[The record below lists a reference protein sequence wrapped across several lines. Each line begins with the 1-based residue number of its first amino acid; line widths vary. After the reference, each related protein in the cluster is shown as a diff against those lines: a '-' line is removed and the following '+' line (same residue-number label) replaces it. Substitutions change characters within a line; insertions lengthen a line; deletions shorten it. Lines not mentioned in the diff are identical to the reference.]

1 MNIDGTNAVLGRLA
15 TIVAKKLMEGE
26 AVSIINADKIIIT
39 GNPSATIKKY
49 HKRREIGSPHHGPF
63 FPKTSEGIVRRA
75 IRGMMP
81 YKTKKGRAAFKKLR
95 IYKAKPENV
104 VNLEKVAISEIK
116 SNYITIG
123 KISRQINGR

>member
-15 TIVAKKLMEGE
+15 TAVAKKLMEGE
-26 AVSIINADKIIIT
+26 AVSIVHADKIIIT

-63 FPKTSEGIVRRA
+63 FPKTPEGIVRRA

-95 IYKAKPENV
+95 IYSGKPESIA
-104 VNLEKVAISEIK
+104 NLEKVAVNEIN

-123 KISRQINGR
+123 KISRQISGK